1 MRDHETFERC
11 LFAAASEIGSRI
23 ATRATEIS
31 RGPLVEM
38 DQIQRGEIWWAD
50 LPETRG
56 SEPGYRRPV
65 LVIQADS
72 FNLSRIQTTIVAA
85 ITTGVELAD
94 APGNVL
100 LPARS
105 AGLTRESVVNVSQLL
120 TLDRS
125 FLTEHAGTLP
135 PRLQRSV
142 DEGLR
147 TVLELQ
153 AD

>member
-1 MRDHETFERC
+1 MG
-11 LFAAASEIGSRI
+11 EIR
-23 ATRATEIS
+23 
-31 RGPLVEM
+31 
-38 DQIQRGEIWWAD
+38 RGEIWWAD
-50 LPETRG
+50 LPGPRR

-65 LVIQADS
+65 LVVQADS
-72 FNLSRIQTTIVAA
+72 FNLSRIQTAIVAA
-85 ITTGVELAD
+85 ITSNVELAD

-100 LPARS
+100 LPAGS
-105 AGLTRESVVNVSQLL
+105 AGLPRDSVVNVSQLL

-147 TVLELQ
+147 TVLDL
-153 AD
+153 

>member
-1 MRDHETFERC
+1 VR
-11 LFAAASEIGSRI
+11 ASS
-23 ATRATEIS
+23 S
-31 RGPLVEM
+31 KEM
-38 DQIQRGEIWWAD
+38 GEIQRGEVWWAD
-50 LPETRG
+50 LPEPRR

-65 LVIQADS
+65 LVVQADS
-72 FNLSRIQTTIVAA
+72 FNLSRIQTAIVAA
-85 ITTGVELAD
+85 IATNMELAA

-105 AGLTRESVVNVSQLL
+105 AGLPRDSVVNVSQLL

-125 FLTEHAGTLP
+125 FLTEQAGTLP

-147 TVLELQ
+147 TVLQL
-153 AD
+153 

>member
-1 MRDHETFERC
+1 M
-11 LFAAASEIGSRI
+11 G
-23 ATRATEIS
+23 
-31 RGPLVEM
+31 G
-38 DQIQRGEIWWAD
+38 IQRGEIWWAD
-50 LPETRG
+50 LPQPRR

-65 LVIQADS
+65 LVVQADS
-72 FNLSRIQTTIVAA
+72 FNLSTIQTAIVAA
-85 ITTGVELAD
+85 ITSNVELAG

-105 AGLTRESVVNVSQLL
+105 AGLPRDSVVNVSQLL

-135 PRLQRSV
+135 ARVLRAV

-147 TVLELQ
+147 LVLQ
-153 AD
+153 F